1 MSEELEG
8 VDMAIMAKFSKRP
21 AAASL
26 AGRRERE
33 TRPLSAADR
42 RRLTQGSTKSRQLNL
57 KVTPEFHERVGA
69 LARNEGLTMVAL
81 IERAV
86 EAYARAKEGE

>member
-1 MSEELEG
+1 MPAELEG
-8 VDMAIMAKFSKRP
+8 DDMAIMARFGKRP
-21 AAASL
+21 GAASL

-33 TRPLSAADR
+33 TRPLAPADR
-42 RRLTQGSTKSRQLNL
+42 RRITQGSTKSRQLNL

-86 EAYARAKEGE
+86 EAYAARETD